1 MASAPLK
8 QRLFR
13 VLLLLL
19 SMFPTLLHAS
29 APLKQRLF
37 RVRLLHLLMFPTLL
51 HGKIITMTAQVGEDV
66 FLSHYLKLP
75 KELTETLKCY
85 KVVVDE
91 KDKMVG
97 LGRNFYIDCFKD
109 KPPKDNSKLPS
120 PENSGRTSLLLKDVI
135 LFNVTRAD
143 EGNYIFAFPLERKEY
158 TIQLLIGV
166 VSSVTISLE
175 ECPDC
180 SGLVLRCESVGW
192 YPRPQLSWWTDG
204 GLPLPA
210 VTMNTTRDPT
220 DGLYTIS
227 STVVVERGQGARNYS
242 CRVHQEWF
250 NQNRE
255 AEIAIQE
262 DHFPS
267 CSRHHWWLVPALVIF
282 VFALVLLVIVSTL
295 YL

>member
-1 MASAPLK
+1 M
-8 QRLFR
+8 
-13 VLLLLL
+13 
-19 SMFPTLLHAS
+19 AS